1 MSCAFLSSQTTESAI
16 SSSLAA
22 LGEPVI
28 QEDSPDTRFAF
39 GDLSKTTKDELTKA
53 FHKEFAT
60 AAKKQ
65 FGTWVKAA
73 EVLKVDQKT
82 LQKYMRDN

>member
-1 MSCAFLSSQTTESAI
+1 MTCAFLSTQGTESAI
-16 SSSLAA
+16 SSSLAS
-22 LGEPVI
+22 LCEHVI
-28 QEDSPDTRFAF
+28 QDDSPDRRFAF
-39 GDLSKTTKDELTKA
+39 GDLSKTTKDELTKV

-73 EVLKVDQKT
+73 EALKVDQKT
-82 LQKYMRDN
+82 LQKYMRDT